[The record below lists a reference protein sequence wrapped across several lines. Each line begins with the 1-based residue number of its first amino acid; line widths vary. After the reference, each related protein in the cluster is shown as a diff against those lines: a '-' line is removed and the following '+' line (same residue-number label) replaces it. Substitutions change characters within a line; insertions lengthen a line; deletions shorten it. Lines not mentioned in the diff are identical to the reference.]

1 MLTSKLL
8 LYGVFGFFLVL
19 IINWLL
25 NEEKNITWPTM
36 TSIIEGVENKTT
48 AAAAAAPAAAAPKCP
63 EDCTSVKELQKK
75 LSDSVKKVQTLE
87 QSIIENTT
95 TSQAHAKSISDM
107 NESLNEMQKNQK
119 DE

>member
-1 MLTSKLL
+1 MFTSKLL
-8 LYGVFGFFLVL
+8 LYGVFGFFVVL

-25 NEEKNITWPTM
+25 NEEKNITWPTL
-36 TSIIEGVENKTT
+36 TLTPIIEGVENKT
-48 AAAAAAPAAAAPKCP
+48 AEAPKCP

-87 QSIIENTT
+87 QTIIENTI
-95 TSQAHAKSISDM
+95 TSQAHAKSISDL